1 MYKNRYNKQVKPCTN
16 IYYVKWYNWYYN
28 PNQADLFIIWQVE
41 ILTVIRGYHTNY
53 DIILYNHFKRK
64 ERKCFYFGFWFVI
77 WSWTGMF
84 VFDYTVTMHCIVYK
98 HVLIIIKK
106 YDQNI
111 CQGVHLQWQYDT
123 ILYTLGFFY
132 IRGVY

>member
-1 MYKNRYNKQVKPCTN
+1 MYKNRHNKQVKPCTN

-28 PNQADLFIIWQVE
+28 PNQTDLFIIWQVE
-41 ILTVIRGYHTNY
+41 IRNHISY

-64 ERKCFYFGFWFVI
+64 ETKCLYFGFWFVI

-84 VFDYTVTMHCIVYK
+84 VFDYTVIMHYIVYK
-98 HVLIIIKK
+98 QVLIMIKK
-106 YDQNI
+106 YDQSI

-123 ILYTLGFFY
+123 ILYTLWFFY
-132 IRGVY
+132 IRGAH